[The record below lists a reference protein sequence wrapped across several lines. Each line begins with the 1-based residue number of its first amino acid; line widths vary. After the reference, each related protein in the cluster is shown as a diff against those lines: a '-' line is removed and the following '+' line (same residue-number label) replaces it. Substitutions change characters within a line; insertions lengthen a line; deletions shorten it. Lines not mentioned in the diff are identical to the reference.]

1 MKVETVWEDALA
13 HIETRVPR
21 HVYDTWFI
29 PLNFNGIHDSS
40 VQLGA
45 PNKFFGDWLTEHYGD
60 LMSEAFA
67 VATGREMK
75 DIAVMFIPDEKTAE
89 KQPSGGRRAMI
100 RSR

>member
-45 PNKFFGDWLTEHYGD
+45 PNKFFGDWLT
-60 LMSEAFA
+60 
-67 VATGREMK
+67 
-75 DIAVMFIPDEKTAE
+75 
-89 KQPSGGRRAMI
+89 
-100 RSR
+100 